1 MRARLRRTRPTGCG
15 SRLRAIGAHGAVSRM
30 ARNRAVVPF
39 AVTLALFVAPVHG
52 QGFRFDPDTC
62 WTCKDSRQ
70 HAAAGAAISVAAQA
84 VGWPKRA
91 WQRVALVAAAG
102 AVFEVGEEEGTRGTE
117 YAGKPGYGF
126 GLKDLT
132 CDVAGAIVGELL
144 GGVWRRVTR

>member
-1 MRARLRRTRPTGCG
+1 MR
-15 SRLRAIGAHGAVSRM
+15 GALAGAFRM
-30 ARNRAVVPF
+30 PRNRAVVPF
-39 AVTLALFVAPVHG
+39 AALFALIG
-52 QGFRFDPDTC
+52 AGTATAQGFRFDPDAC

-70 HAAAGAAISVAAQA
+70 HALGGAGLSVAGQLL
-84 VGWPKRA
+84 GWPKRP

-117 YAGKPGYGF
+117 YAGRPGYGF

-144 GGVWRRVTR
+144 GGLWRKIAR